1 MEQFGECPVTGET
14 RRDTLSTASRIGF
27 LGDTHGDMHHVLT
40 VARTMAVRGI
50 EHLVVLG
57 DFGFVWPGHNWSIDI
72 DKLSRRLKTT
82 GQTLAFVDGN
92 HEAFDLLYKFPV
104 TDDGLRW
111 IRPNIVHI
119 PRGYRTVLASGVTL
133 AALGGANSVDIGH
146 RLLGRSVWAEESIT
160 ETDLATLGPEP
171 ADVLIGHDAPVDLP
185 TLDTWLAATD
195 RGWPPAGLSYSAEGQ
210 AMFHR
215 GFLQVQPRLYLGG
228 HYHHHIDEPVTYTTG
243 ETEFQTRVVIL
254 DEGGSAS
261 GISQAILDVQ
271 TLELEY
277 ITRDA
282 VRAQMNTSEQ
292 SPARKDAAHE

>member
-1 MEQFGECPVTGET
+1 MTGET
-14 RRDTLSTASRIGF
+14 PRDTLSAASRIGF
-27 LGDTHGDMHHVLT
+27 LGDTHGDMHHILT
-40 VARTMAVRGI
+40 VARTMAARGI
-50 EHLVVLG
+50 EYLVVLG

-111 IRPNIVHI
+111 LRPNIVHI
-119 PRGYRTVLASGVTL
+119 PRGSRTALASGATL

-146 RLLGRSVWAEESIT
+146 RVPGRSVWAEESIT
-160 ETDLATLGPEP
+160 EADLTVLGHEE
-171 ADVLIGHDAPVDLP
+171 ADVLIGHDAPLHLP
-185 TLDTWLAATD
+185 TLDAWLAATD
-195 RGWPPAGLSYSAEGQ
+195 HGWPPDGLKYSAEGR

-215 GFLQVQPRLYLGG
+215 GFLQVRPRLYLGG
-228 HYHHHIDEPVTYTTG
+228 HYHRHIDESVTYTTG

-261 GISQAILDVQ
+261 GTSQGILDVQ
-271 TLELEY
+271 TLELEF
-277 ITRDA
+277 ITRDGVQVGSA
-282 VRAQMNTSEQ
+282 
-292 SPARKDAAHE
+292 